1 MSARGDDTE
10 PDEDDGRGGT
20 AKGSSSAGECGGE
33 AKMPGGYGR
42 GPRRMVLSSAV
53 SWAGWWRMLCLRVEM
68 FWRMA
73 TVGGSSCELC
83 EVEEEELGW
92 KI

>member
-10 PDEDDGRGGT
+10 PDDDDGRGGT

-42 GPRRMVLSSAV
+42 GPRRMVFSSAV
-53 SWAGWWRMLCLRVEM
+53 SWACWWRMLCLRVEM

-83 EVEEEELGW
+83 GVEEELGW